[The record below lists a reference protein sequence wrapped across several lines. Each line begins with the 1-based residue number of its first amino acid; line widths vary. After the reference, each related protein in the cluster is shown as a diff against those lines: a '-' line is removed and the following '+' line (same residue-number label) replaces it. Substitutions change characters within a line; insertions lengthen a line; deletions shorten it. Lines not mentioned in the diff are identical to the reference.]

1 MSAIFNPSPAPA
13 QTPERLAPH
22 PVPPPPAWYSRRK
35 WALLVVLTL
44 AVAVAAY
51 FVFRGKPQESAAQAA
66 IRTAKVAMGPI
77 ETVLRVSGT
86 TAARDFASITAP
98 MMRGPDSGRNLIL
111 IQLAAA
117 GTFVK
122 KGDLVAQI
130 DAQPI
135 KDHIDDL
142 DTFVVQAEADIKKR
156 QAEQAIE
163 METLRQSLRAAQ
175 AAWDKAKLDAK
186 ASEIRTSIDQELLQL
201 SVDEAAAQYKELQ
214 TELGTTEAKQRSE
227 IRILEYT
234 RARHALH
241 RDRHKRDLEKFT
253 IMAPLGGLVVMQSI
267 WRSGDFG
274 QIQAGDQVWPGQ
286 PFMKL
291 VNTSSMQLE
300 AGVNQAESEALRI
313 GQTARLS
320 FDAFPD
326 LHLNGRVVAVGAMG
340 VGGWRENYYIRNI
353 PVRVSI
359 QTADARV
366 IPDLSASA
374 DVSLGRKERVL
385 VAPLASVES
394 EGGKNIIFVKQQDR
408 FVPRQVELGARNYT
422 QVEILAGLTD
432 GDEVALGRPTPAL
445 QP

>member
-1 MSAIFNPSPAPA
+1 MSAIVNPSPAPT
-13 QTPERLAPH
+13 QTPERLAPQR
-22 PVPPPPAWYSRRK
+22 VPPSPAWHSRWK
-35 WALLVVLTL
+35 WGWVALTLLV
-44 AVAVAAY
+44 AAAAN
-51 FVFRGKPQESAAQAA
+51 FAFRGKPQESVAQTA
-66 IRTAKVAMGPI
+66 IRTAKVAMGPL

-98 MMRGPDSGRNLIL
+98 MMRGPDAGRNLIL
-111 IQLAAA
+111 IKLAAA

-122 KGDLVAQI
+122 KGELVAQI

-142 DTFVVQAEADIKKR
+142 DTLVSQAEADIKKR
-156 QAEQAIE
+156 RAEHAIE
-163 METLRQSLRAAQ
+163 METLRQTLRAAQ

-201 SVDEAAAQYKELQ
+201 SVDEAAAQYKQLQ
-214 TELGTTEAKQRSE
+214 AEVATTEEKQRSE

-241 RDRHKRDLEKFT
+241 RDRHKRDLQKFT
-253 IMAPLGGLVVMQSI
+253 IMAPIGGLVVMQSI

-291 VNTSSMQLE
+291 VNPSSMQLE
-300 AGVNQAESEALRI
+300 AGVNQAESEAMQI

-353 PVRVSI
+353 PVRVAI
-359 QTADARV
+359 QNIDARV

-385 VAPLASVES
+385 VAPLAAVES
-394 EGGKNIIFVKQQDR
+394 EGGKDIVFVKQRDR

-422 QVEILAGLTD
+422 QVEILAGLSD